1 MTRSQ
6 SARPNRCR
14 SARGRPDAGRGV
26 RAAQRAPIAS
36 GSFASTAIEIERE
49 REMEREW
56 VKWK

>member
-36 GSFASTAIEIERE
+36 GSFASTAIEIKKERDGE
-49 REMEREW
+49 R
-56 VKWK
+56 VG